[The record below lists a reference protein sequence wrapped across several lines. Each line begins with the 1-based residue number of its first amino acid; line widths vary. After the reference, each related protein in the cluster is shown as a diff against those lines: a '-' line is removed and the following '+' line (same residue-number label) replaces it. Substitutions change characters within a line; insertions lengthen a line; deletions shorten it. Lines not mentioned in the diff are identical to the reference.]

1 MNIPDEFGLFPFQ
14 RFTADELRHFFVW
27 CAAHK
32 VSDVDLTG
40 GSPVSVSRFGR
51 RVRCSSAT
59 LPTTLMSSLI
69 DELFGR
75 EVIPRVLAGNPVD
88 RTIQINGDASG
99 RYGLKRGERIRLRS
113 HLIQGTSGAEE
124 KAVSI
129 TMRVIP
135 TEIPDILSM
144 NIEPD
149 LLEAM
154 VCKSGLGFVCGET
167 GSGKST
173 LCSALYRYIMD
184 NFPDAKIVT
193 YEDPVEYILEMK
205 TICSHRIRQKSG
217 VMWSVLLPDCVLLY
231 DVIPKLSVLVRSG
244 ITKPP
249 TQRYR
254 QATPGIT
261 A

>member
-124 KAVSI
+124 KAISI

-154 VCKSGLGFVCGET
+154 VCKSGMGFVCGET
-167 GSGKST
+167 GSGKPKSGHMKT
-173 LCSALYRYIMD
+173 RWNISW
-184 NFPDAKIVT
+184 
-193 YEDPVEYILEMK
+193 EMK

>member
-124 KAVSI
+124 KAISI

-135 TEIPDILSM
+135 TEIPDI
-144 NIEPD
+144 
-149 LLEAM
+149 
-154 VCKSGLGFVCGET
+154 VVVK
-167 GSGKST
+167 
-173 LCSALYRYIMD
+173 
-184 NFPDAKIVT
+184 
-193 YEDPVEYILEMK
+193 
-205 TICSHRIRQKSG
+205 
-217 VMWSVLLPDCVLLY
+217 
-231 DVIPKLSVLVRSG
+231 
-244 ITKPP
+244 
-249 TQRYR
+249 
-254 QATPGIT
+254 
-261 A
+261 

>member
-99 RYGLKRGERIRLRS
+99 RYGLKRGERIRL
-113 HLIQGTSGAEE
+113 
-124 KAVSI
+124 
-129 TMRVIP
+129 
-135 TEIPDILSM
+135 
-144 NIEPD
+144 PD
-149 LLEAM
+149 LHPSTVVALNRRSLQEVFSNDKFRVRRGREA
-154 VCKSGLGFVCGET
+154 L
-167 GSGKST
+167 
-173 LCSALYRYIMD
+173 SALMQNRLAVEDKFRSFRPADFADVFRRYPPSGRSPLREKMNGIALILT
-184 NFPDAKIVT
+184 PDSFIKK
-193 YEDPVEYILEMK
+193 EY
-205 TICSHRIRQKSG
+205 
-217 VMWSVLLPDCVLLY
+217 VD
-231 DVIPKLSVLVRSG
+231 
-244 ITKPP
+244 
-249 TQRYR
+249 
-254 QATPGIT
+254 
-261 A
+261 

>member
-88 RTIQINGDASG
+88 RTIHSQQCLQQWKRRCCWKSRRRRSG
-99 RYGLKRGERIRLRS
+99 PEQQRKHQRQPESYGERS
-113 HLIQGTSGAEE
+113 SF
-124 KAVSI
+124 S
-129 TMRVIP
+129 
-135 TEIPDILSM
+135 
-144 NIEPD
+144 
-149 LLEAM
+149 
-154 VCKSGLGFVCGET
+154 
-167 GSGKST
+167 
-173 LCSALYRYIMD
+173 
-184 NFPDAKIVT
+184 
-193 YEDPVEYILEMK
+193 
-205 TICSHRIRQKSG
+205 
-217 VMWSVLLPDCVLLY
+217 
-231 DVIPKLSVLVRSG
+231 
-244 ITKPP
+244 
-249 TQRYR
+249 
-254 QATPGIT
+254 
-261 A
+261 